1 MALEILSPAGSY
13 EALTAAIRAGA
24 DAVYFGAG
32 DFNARRNAKNFTDE
46 ELTQAFR
53 DCRLRGVKTYVT
65 VNTLVTDRELPRLKP
80 LLARLSALGADAL
93 IVQDL
98 GVLRMV
104 RALAPD
110 LPLHGSTQMS
120 VHSLEGVL
128 AAQKL
133 GLSRVVL
140 ARELPLAEIRHICA
154 QSPIEI
160 EIFCHGALCM
170 SYSGQCYLSS
180 VIGGRSG
187 NRGLCAQPCR
197 LPYAFF
203 GEGMRHPLSLK
214 DLTYAQY
221 LRDIE
226 EAGVACVKIEGRMK
240 RPEYVALVTR
250 AFKNAAM
257 SGEAPS
263 NAEMSKLRAVFSRDG
278 FTDGYLTDRKGND
291 MFGVR
296 SEADAREA
304 RTVLREGRDLYE
316 GEGERP
322 TVGVD
327 FRFTARRGEPITL
340 SADDGC
346 GNEFTAT
353 ALPPEEAHTRA
364 TNHDD
369 IESGLLKTGGTV
381 FFPRSIHVELE
392 DGLRIA
398 SGAVNAL
405 RRRALEGVE
414 ARRVQPPA
422 RREGH
427 WEPGLRRLAP
437 AEPPR
442 YIFAFRK
449 MEQVTPALLERE
461 PAFVYLPVA
470 EAHRHLEL
478 TRMLAAHG
486 VRIAAVLP
494 RIVFERERAALLD
507 QLAALYDAGVR
518 DAVCGNIGHAV
529 LLRGTGFALRGD
541 FGLNVMNSQTLKEL
555 KTLGF
560 ESATLSFELTLPQIR
575 DLSSNMP
582 TELLAY
588 GRLPLMLTEN
598 CVIKTRTGQCAC
610 GGAPAQLTDRTGRSF
625 TVLPEPGHRN
635 TVYNAEKLWL
645 ADKLSDLKGLGLSYL
660 RLSFTTEN
668 ARECEQVAACY
679 LDGKGQPPERV
690 TRGLYYRG
698 VE

>member
-1 MALEILSPAGSY
+1 MPLEVMSPAGSF
-13 EALTAAIRAGA
+13 EALTAAVRAGA

-32 DFNARRNAKNFTDE
+32 EFNARRNAKNFTEE
-46 ELTQAFR
+46 ELVQAFR
-53 DCRLRGVKTYVT
+53 YCRLRGVKTYVT
-65 VNTLVTDRELPRLKP
+65 VNTLLTDRELPQLKP
-80 LLARLSALGADAL
+80 LIARLSALGADAL

-98 GVLRMV
+98 GVLRMI

-110 LPLHGSTQMS
+110 LPLHGSTQMT

-140 ARELPLAEIRHICA
+140 SRELPLAEIRHICA
-154 QSPIEI
+154 HSPIEI
-160 EIFCHGALCM
+160 EVFCHGALCM

-203 GEGMRHPLSLK
+203 GEGMKNPLSLK
-214 DLTYAQY
+214 DLSYAQH
-221 LRDIE
+221 LGE
-226 EAGVACVKIEGRMK
+226 LAEAGVTCVKIEGRMK

-250 AFKNAAM
+250 AFKNAVVN
-257 SGEAPS
+257 GQAPS
-263 NAEMSKLRAVFSRDG
+263 TAEMQKLRAVFSRDG
-278 FTDGYLTDRKGND
+278 FTDGYLTDKKGND

-304 RTVLREGRDLYE
+304 RGVLREGREIYA
-316 GEGERP
+316 GEAERP
-322 TVGVD
+322 TVGID
-327 FRFTARRGEPITL
+327 FQFTARRGEPVRL
-340 SADDGC
+340 WGGDGC

-364 TNHDD
+364 TSRDD

-381 FFPRSIHVELE
+381 FYPRSMLVELE

-405 RRRALEGVE
+405 RRRVLEGVE
-414 ARRVQPPA
+414 ARRVQPPD

-437 AEPPR
+437 TAAPE
-442 YIFAFRK
+442 YIFSFRK
-449 MEQVTPALLERE
+449 FEQVTPALLERE
-461 PAFVYLPVA
+461 PAFLYLPVS

-478 TRMLAAHG
+478 TQMLLRHG
-486 VRIAAVLP
+486 VRLAVVLP
-494 RIVFERERAALLD
+494 RILFERERAALME

-518 DAVCGNIGHAV
+518 DAVCGNLAHAV

-555 KTLGF
+555 KALGF

-582 TELLAY
+582 VELLAY
-588 GRLPLMLTEN
+588 GRLPLMITEN
-598 CVIKTRTGQCAC
+598 CAIKTRMNKCAC
-610 GGAPAQLTDRTGRSF
+610 DGAPTQITDRTGRAF
-625 TVLPEPGHRN
+625 TLLPEPGHRN
-635 TVYNAEKLWL
+635 TVYNAEKMWL
-645 ADKLSDLKGLGLSYL
+645 ADKLSDLRGLGLSYL
-660 RLSFTTEN
+660 QLSFTTEN
-668 ARECEQVAACY
+668 ARECEQAVACY